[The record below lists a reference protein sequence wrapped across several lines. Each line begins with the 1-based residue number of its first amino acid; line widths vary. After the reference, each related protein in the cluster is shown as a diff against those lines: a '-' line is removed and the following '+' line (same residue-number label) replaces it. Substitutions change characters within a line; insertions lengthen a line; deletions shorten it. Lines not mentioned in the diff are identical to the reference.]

1 MTLQRP
7 LIFGVF
13 REKWHVFPKVLFL
26 KSSTVFC
33 MLVMFTHGGTA
44 ETVEIKSMCHIAN
57 LQLIVAG
64 AILFWL
70 LEGAGAKISKVLVL
84 VYVFDAMVWISLASI
99 FGRALLF
106 HYCTHEGRSQH
117 SVADMRVHCSILVS
131 TCPWKI
137 CPYNANPQRP
147 FFLQTYL
154 FLLRAVRTASESTGK
169 CVQST
174 EISVQFGPVRTK
186 RTFFQE
192 THLFFHVRPSIRQN
206 CFSSWHHKIRASGC
220 AQTPCMFRISVAMC
234 KCLPPQLIIKSR
246 QRFYI
251 STRIVDPKLFSHPVL
266 VMRLGLNDV

>member
-1 MTLQRP
+1 
-7 LIFGVF
+7 
-13 REKWHVFPKVLFL
+13 
-26 KSSTVFC
+26 

-44 ETVEIKSMCHIAN
+44 ETVEIMCHIAN

-84 VYVFDAMVWISLASI
+84 VYVFDAMVSIFLAFI

-106 HYCTHEGRSQH
+106 HYCTHEGRSQSQY

-147 FFLQTYL
+147 FFLQTYI
-154 FLLRAVRTASESTGK
+154 FLLRAVRTAPAGTGK

-174 EISVQFGPVRTK
+174 EISVQFDT
-186 RTFFQE
+186 T
-192 THLFFHVRPSIRQN
+192 L
-206 CFSSWHHKIRASGC
+206 
-220 AQTPCMFRISVAMC
+220 
-234 KCLPPQLIIKSR
+234 
-246 QRFYI
+246 
-251 STRIVDPKLFSHPVL
+251 
-266 VMRLGLNDV
+266 